1 MRKRL
6 IAMLLIANMS
16 LGLIGCGDDSVPED
30 MFRMIE
36 VDNSGTLTIYDQKLG
51 TDYMYLADTGVVY
64 ARVFMCNACNGYVQV
79 ISPNGNY
86 YRYDVDTQSVVEITN
101 DTKELDVKKRQID
114 KDITLISV
122 V

>member
-6 IAMLLIANMS
+6 IVIMLVISMS
-16 LGLIGCGDDSVPED
+16 FGLLGCGDDSVSED

-36 VDNSGTLTIYDQKLG
+36 VDNSGTLTIYDRKLG

-64 ARVFMCNACNGYVQV
+64 ARVYMCNACNGFVQV

-101 DTKELDVKKRQID
+101 DTKEPDEKKRIR
-114 KDITLISV
+114 
-122 V
+122 